1 METRKITQDD
11 INRTVWKACDTFR
24 GVIDPSQYKDYILTM
39 LFLKYVYLGIVA
51 LLLVLIVANMF
62 KKDKFLYQ
70 LDAALVIIP
79 LILRLLLIK

>member
-1 METRKITQDD
+1 
-11 INRTVWKACDTFR
+11 
-24 GVIDPSQYKDYILTM
+24 M
-39 LFLKYVYLGIVA
+39 LFLKYVHLAIVA
-51 LLLVLIVANMF
+51 LLLVLILTNMF

>member
-1 METRKITQDD
+1 M
-11 INRTVWKACDTFR
+11 
-24 GVIDPSQYKDYILTM
+24 M
-39 LFLKYVYLGIVA
+39 FLKYVYLGIVA

-62 KKDKFLYQ
+62 KKDKVLYQ

>member
-1 METRKITQDD
+1 
-11 INRTVWKACDTFR
+11 
-24 GVIDPSQYKDYILTM
+24 M
-39 LFLKYVYLGIVA
+39 LFLKYVYLAIVA
-51 LLLVLIVANMF
+51 LLLVLILVNMF

>member
-1 METRKITQDD
+1 
-11 INRTVWKACDTFR
+11 
-24 GVIDPSQYKDYILTM
+24 M
-39 LFLKYVYLGIVA
+39 LFLKHVYLAIVA
-51 LLLVLIVANMF
+51 LLLVLILVNMF

>member
-1 METRKITQDD
+1 M
-11 INRTVWKACDTFR
+11 
-24 GVIDPSQYKDYILTM
+24 M
-39 LFLKYVYLGIVA
+39 FLKYVYLGIVA

-62 KKDKFLYQ
+62 RKDKVLYQ

>member
-1 METRKITQDD
+1 
-11 INRTVWKACDTFR
+11 
-24 GVIDPSQYKDYILTM
+24 M
-39 LFLKYVYLGIVA
+39 LFLKYVYLAIVA
-51 LLLVLIVANMF
+51 LLLVLILTNML

>member
-1 METRKITQDD
+1 
-11 INRTVWKACDTFR
+11 
-24 GVIDPSQYKDYILTM
+24 M
-39 LFLKYVYLGIVA
+39 LFLKYVYLAIVA
-51 LLLVLIVANMF
+51 LLLALIHTNMF